1 MSASLLPF
9 VECVG
14 CSARV
19 PAETL
24 GCRLFHGM
32 HIAVGAKC
40 AACHGEGGCLLI
52 DPPKKVKLGDAVLVV
67 LFDLA
72 WRTGRAFHATR
83 TIAAALDKWHMS
95 FPTQRCANKQQTTY
109 LTNVLAGLKFQPHSV
124 RGMWAVKN
132 PTAAFPEYATHGEV
146 DRLLQLESEAAAE
159 APGAQRRLQAQ
170 RDQRKSLQQRRH
182 LENEHPPSPI
192 RSLSP
197 EMCRENL
204 PSKPQLAKAPPPA
217 TAALSIST
225 LEERLLMEDSQDISG
240 LFDKAR
246 AAVMKQRHSLQKEL
260 ERTRNRLR
268 IVEHQLRK
276 EKHRRI
282 IAERELRAVRL
293 ESQQSGDVWQEGS
306 QMTVLD
312 ISTPPLGTTD
322 TFWDGPNVDPPIQAG
337 GTITASQPHHSLMQ
351 GEGQCEGPQRQ
362 DGSRTTGLYIH
373 SPPALS
379 LDTTDL
385 LLDTPSAGNPYVPD
399 AATTSQVLDSLLQ
412 DDGPDEGPTRPEG
425 IVEERVCRI
434 AHAPDVEANVAAFEV
449 ELVGPRRLT
458 RRAAVAVAERP
469 RPDRCR
475 CLQVR
480 TLDRN
485 EPSLSHLYSEFFIT
499 DTLKALTRKHHRDS
513 NKDCDFTA
521 SQSLGVFAVEEGSG
535 APVLVAAA
543 TVRFHP
549 LPGREGRLLEVVLF
563 AVEETYQ
570 HRGVG
575 CLLMAAV
582 KKFARLQG
590 CQFVH
595 LHAIDS
601 KASLAFWSSSP
612 LGFQRCDWLG
622 DRATWYRQTF
632 LIPRRAVAMRS
643 ATLAGTERGERGEI
657 AFPVDLL
664 MFPAPV
670 RVDTTDVG
678 VQRSPASA
686 RRANVELAPAPKRLR
701 KT

>member
-24 GCRLFHGM
+24 GCRPFHGM

-52 DPPKKVKLGDAVLVV
+52 DPQKKVKLGDAVLVV

-83 TIAAALDKWHMS
+83 TIAAALDKWHVS
-95 FPTQRCANKQQTTY
+95 FPTQRCANKQQTTF

-146 DRLLQLESEAAAE
+146 DRLLQLETEAAAE

-197 EMCRENL
+197 EMCREIL

-225 LEERLLMEDSQDISG
+225 LEERLLVEDSQDISG

-276 EKHRRI
+276 ERHRRS

-312 ISTPPLGTTD
+312 ISTPSLGTTD
-322 TFWDGPNVDPPIQAG
+322 TFRVIPGPPPAASVPTVQPQLPAGLAELERRCRAEDGPNVDPPIQAG
-337 GTITASQPHHSLMQ
+337 GTATASQPHHSLMQ

-362 DGSRTTGLYIH
+362 DGSRTTGLYIY

-379 LDTTDL
+379 LNTTDL
-385 LLDTPSAGNPYVPD
+385 LLDTPSAGNPYLPD
-399 AATTSQVLDSLLQ
+399 AATTSQALDSLLQ
-412 DDGPDEGPTRPEG
+412 HDGPDEGPTRPEG

-434 AHAPDVEANVAAFEV
+434 AHAPNVEANVADFEV
-449 ELVGPRRLT
+449 ELVGPRKLI

-480 TLDRN
+480 TL
-485 EPSLSHLYSEFFIT
+485 
-499 DTLKALTRKHHRDS
+499 
-513 NKDCDFTA
+513 
-521 SQSLGVFAVEEGSG
+521 
-535 APVLVAAA
+535 
-543 TVRFHP
+543 
-549 LPGREGRLLEVVLF
+549 
-563 AVEETYQ
+563 
-570 HRGVG
+570 
-575 CLLMAAV
+575 
-582 KKFARLQG
+582 
-590 CQFVH
+590 
-595 LHAIDS
+595 
-601 KASLAFWSSSP
+601 
-612 LGFQRCDWLG
+612 
-622 DRATWYRQTF
+622 
-632 LIPRRAVAMRS
+632 
-643 ATLAGTERGERGEI
+643 
-657 AFPVDLL
+657 
-664 MFPAPV
+664 
-670 RVDTTDVG
+670 
-678 VQRSPASA
+678 
-686 RRANVELAPAPKRLR
+686 
-701 KT
+701 